1 MSYHDACTPKGER
14 YPGRVRAIAVSLF
27 AVAFL
32 AGCSMQRP
40 LESAVMRDSAPPW
53 DAPRDAV
60 SYIDAAGL
68 SQLRLDDDSDPWI
81 VRLKVTVSGEQVEV
95 PAFIGIDRV
104 RAVQAPAHTHDPG
117 GEVWLEGEGNREV
130 TLGQFFTLWGVRF
143 DQACLGEACDGV
155 RVSADG
161 SEVGD
166 PQGLVLRGVR
176 EVAVEA

>member
-1 MSYHDACTPKGER
+1 M
-14 YPGRVRAIAVSLF
+14 IAVGLM
-27 AVAFL
+27 ATAL
-32 AGCSMQRP
+32 LTGCSMQRP
-40 LESAVMRDSAPPW
+40 LEAAVMREGGPPW

-81 VRLKVTVSGEQVEV
+81 VRLSVTVSGERVEV

-104 RAVQAPAHTHDPG
+104 RAVQAPAHTHDSG

-143 DQACLGEACDGV
+143 DSACLGEACDGV
-155 RVSADG
+155 RVTADG
-161 SEVGD
+161 SGVGD
-166 PQGLVLRGVR
+166 PRGLVLRDVR